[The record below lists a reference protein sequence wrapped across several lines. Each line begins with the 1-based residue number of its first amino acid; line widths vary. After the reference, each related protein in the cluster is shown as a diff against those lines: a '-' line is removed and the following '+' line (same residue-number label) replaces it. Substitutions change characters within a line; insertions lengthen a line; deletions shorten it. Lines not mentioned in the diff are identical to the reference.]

1 VQSQL
6 VGIFSALARVYR
18 RLVATARDRVRCCE
32 RVERLSESSLD
43 CESIQREAIA
53 DLRRVIGFDRW
64 AWPLALADPE
74 ALVPRGGASVVKHDY
89 GPAVGRLLELEYSG
103 RDVATMDVVARRRN
117 PVGSLSTETGGDL
130 ARSPRWGEV
139 LRPVGI
145 GDEAVVACRDAF
157 GCWGWIKAYRDND
170 DASFAEHDLE
180 LLAQV
185 GPTLGSALRRTVGQ
199 ASREIPV
206 APSSPGVVVLDSD
219 LRAVSWTAGA
229 REWIDALPLAGL
241 FAAWGIL
248 PATVYPVAALARSQD
263 GSTGAHALDRTA
275 DGRWLRIEAAQLE
288 GQPNAQIAV
297 TLRAATATE
306 TFGLLCRAYAL
317 SRRERGVLAALLAG
331 LDTRAVSA
339 RLCISPHTVQ
349 DHLKSVFRKTG
360 THSRRELLARFNRAE
375 RSQQSAPTGY
385 EQQRMASS

>member
-1 VQSQL
+1 V
-6 VGIFSALARVYR
+6 RVYGC
-18 RLVATARDRVRCCE
+18 LVATARDWVRCRE
-32 RVERLSESSLD
+32 RLERLSASSLD
-43 CESIQREAIA
+43 RESIQREAVT

-64 AWPLALADPE
+64 CWPLADPE
-74 ALVPRGGASVVKHDY
+74 AGLPTGGGVAEHDY
-89 GPAVGRLLELEYSG
+89 GPAVGRSLELEYSG
-103 RDVATMDVVARRRN
+103 GDFATMGVLARRRN
-117 PVGSLSTETGGDL
+117 PAGSLSAETGGDL
-130 ARSPRWGEV
+130 ARSPRWDEV

-145 GDEAVVACRDAF
+145 GDEAVVACRDTL
-157 GCWGWIKAYRDND
+157 GCWGFLKAYRDNND
-170 DASFAEHDLE
+170 TSFADHDLE

-199 ASREIPV
+199 ASRDMPP
-206 APSSPGVVVLDSD
+206 APSSPGVVVLDPD

-248 PATVYPVAALARSQD
+248 PATIYPVAALARSQN
-263 GSTGAHALDRTA
+263 GSAAHALDRTA

-297 TLRAATATE
+297 TLRAATSTE
-306 TFGLLCRAYAL
+306 TFDLLCRAYAL
-317 SRRERGVLAALLAG
+317 SRREREVLAALLGG

-360 THSRRELLARFNRAE
+360 AHSRRELLARFSGA
-375 RSQQSAPTGY
+375 SGPTPTPP
-385 EQQRMASS
+385 A